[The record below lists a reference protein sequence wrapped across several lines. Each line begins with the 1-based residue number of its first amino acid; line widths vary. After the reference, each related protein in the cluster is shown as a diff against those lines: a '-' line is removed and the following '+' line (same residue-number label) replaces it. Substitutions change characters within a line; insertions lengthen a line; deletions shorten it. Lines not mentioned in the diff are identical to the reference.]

1 VNRRNILS
9 ISVITALGLV
19 LLPGS
24 AVSQQKS
31 LKDQIVGAWNPVAW
45 ERTAPDGTKV
55 HTFGTNPKGV
65 SYFGADGRFF
75 VFLSSGDLPKI
86 ASNDRTKATP
96 QEAKAI
102 MDAAIAYSGTY
113 TVDEASKTISYRIE
127 VTTFPNQAV
136 EQKRLITS
144 LTANELKHTNPTA
157 TAGGKIEVTFKRAAA
172 AATN

>member
-1 VNRRNILS
+1 MAPRS
-9 ISVITALGLV
+9 TH
-19 LLPGS
+19 S
-24 AVSQQKS
+24 A
-31 LKDQIVGAWNPVAW
+31 QI
-45 ERTAPDGTKV
+45 
-55 HTFGTNPKGV
+55 PKGV

-75 VFLSSGDLPKI
+75 VFLSRGDLPKI

-113 TVDEASKTISYRIE
+113 TIDEASKTISYRIE

-144 LTANELKHTNPTA
+144 LTANELTHYQPHRDSRQ
-157 TAGGKIEVTFKRAAA
+157 IEIKFKRATSGGHKLRRNHLSAGPA
-172 AATN
+172 RLGRGYSPSRR